1 MTGKKREFERKK
13 VLLMGKSGAGKTSMR
28 SIIFASWIANDVQRL
43 GFGFKFLLIFVKI
56 LNSLSWKFQTLIFG
70 VTMEIEHAHVRM
82 LGNLVV
88 NLWDCGG
95 QETFM
100 ENYFNQQKESIFRG
114 AQVLI
119 YVLDVKSE
127 KPEGDLEG
135 YKECLKVSLKQIF
148 YVSDFIS
155 FFLGNRR

>member
-1 MTGKKREFERKK
+1 M
-13 VLLMGKSGAGKTSMR
+13 L
-28 SIIFASWIANDVQRL
+28 
-43 GFGFKFLLIFVKI
+43 
-56 LNSLSWKFQTLIFG
+56 TLIFG

-135 YKECLKVSLKQIF
+135 YKECLKVYNCPKKIKLLNLFSRRSRIIVVRLKSSLLSTKWT
-148 YVSDFIS
+148 
-155 FFLGNRR
+155 

>member
-1 MTGKKREFERKK
+1 
-13 VLLMGKSGAGKTSMR
+13 
-28 SIIFASWIANDVQRL
+28 
-43 GFGFKFLLIFVKI
+43 
-56 LNSLSWKFQTLIFG
+56 
-70 VTMEIEHAHVRM
+70 MEIEHAHVRM

-148 YVSDFIS
+148 YVADLILKVLSMKFIYIIFS
-155 FFLGNRR
+155 RQSQIIVAKPKFLPLFTKWT

>member
-1 MTGKKREFERKK
+1 M
-13 VLLMGKSGAGKTSMR
+13 L
-28 SIIFASWIANDVQRL
+28 
-43 GFGFKFLLIFVKI
+43 
-56 LNSLSWKFQTLIFG
+56 TLIFG

-135 YKECLKVSLKQIF
+135 YKECLKVYNCPKKIKL
-148 YVSDFIS
+148 
-155 FFLGNRR
+155 